1 MGTYDLPVSANS
13 RCAFMHPPLER
24 PAALC
29 TDPIKRAA
37 LWPSSHVV
45 LFNPQGQVFADPNGR
60 PLALNGAQLDAVDG
74 QRAVF
79 LGIDADH
86 AAWFAAQTTAPPCPA
101 QATELM
107 TVALSWPKTLVSLS
121 AFARSLLIWIGQT
134 RFCSRC
140 GHSVQ
145 RHDNGFALRCLS
157 CQQIFWPPVTPAII
171 VAVHDGE
178 DRLLLGRQSSWTPK
192 RYSVI
197 AGFVEPGE
205 TCEHAVAREVFE
217 ETRILLESVDYV
229 TSQPWPFPSNLMLGF
244 MAQAKSGQIPVAQD
258 ELEDARWFDRAAIG
272 TWLDDDP
279 PKNASVMLPSPLAL
293 SRLLIEQWYRRS
305 VSA

>member
-1 MGTYDLPVSANS
+1 
-13 RCAFMHPPLER
+13 MHSPLER
-24 PAALC
+24 PTALC
-29 TDPIKRAA
+29 SDPIKRAA

-45 LFNPQGQVFADPNGR
+45 LFNPQGQIFADPTGR
-60 PLALNGAQLDAVDG
+60 PLALCGAQLDAVDR

-86 AAWFAAQTTAPPCPA
+86 AAWFAVETTAPPCPA
-101 QATELM
+101 KATELM
-107 TVALSWPKTLVSLS
+107 TVALSWPENLVSLS
-121 AFARSLLIWIGQT
+121 AFARSLLIWLGQT
-134 RFCSRC
+134 RFCSHC

-145 RHDNGFALRCLS
+145 QHDNGFALCCPRC
-157 CQQIFWPPVTPAII
+157 QKMYWPPVTPAII

-178 DRLLLGRQSSWTPK
+178 DRLLLGRQSSWTAQ

-217 ETRILLESVDYV
+217 ETRITLASVAYV

-244 MAQAKSGQIPVAQD
+244 MAQAQAGQIPTAQD

-272 TWLDDDP
+272 KWLDDDQ
-279 PKNASVMLPSPLAL
+279 PKNSSVILPSPLAL
-293 SRLLIEQWYRRS
+293 SRLLIAQWYRRS
-305 VSA
+305 V